1 MADAISGDLN
11 DPRRVQRMASDT
23 GHSVWVAASAGSGK
37 TKVLTDR
44 ILNLL
49 LDRVAPQRLLCLTF
63 TKAAAAEMS
72 VRLSDEL
79 SRWAVLKDSKLRS
92 KLDDLRGR
100 TATMDEVAEARR
112 LFAKVLDAPGGLK
125 ISTIH
130 AFCQSLLRRFPI
142 EAGVSPHFDLADDRT
157 TIELLTNAR
166 LTVLA
171 HARRGDDE
179 DLADALSVIT
189 RTLTD
194 QGFEDILKVAVADR
208 GKLDAAR
215 TKAGGTGALI
225 TEMYRRVGVDPA
237 ETDDDLL
244 LTASQEDA
252 FDAPAL
258 RAAIPALEGGGK
270 EDKGR
275 ADGMASWL
283 GNADPVVRRGGWDTW
298 TVQFLAKDSSKR
310 PYIRKRLATKK
321 VAESVPHLVDALFV
335 EAERVLQVEARRRTI
350 ALAHRTAALIR
361 IATAV
366 LVRYTEEKRRR
377 GLLDYDD
384 LVRKA
389 GELLA
394 RGGVADWVLF
404 KLDGG
409 LDHILIDE
417 AQDTAPSQWAVIRAL
432 AEEFFT
438 GDSAH
443 EDRTP
448 EIERTVF
455 AVGDIKQ
462 SIYSFQGADPAGFTA
477 SRAAF
482 AQRAEDAQ
490 RTFRSVPMEVSFRS
504 TGAVLQ
510 AVDAVFNRDPGKI
523 GVAEPNP
530 IPADRGGGGWQSIAH
545 FAHREGMSGQVEV
558 WPLVGPF
565 ETEEIDGWAP
575 PITRHGGDDPAARL
589 ARLLADR
596 IEGWIGQDTL
606 PARGRTIRAG
616 DIMVL
621 VRRRDRLVGELVRA
635 LKQKGVPVAGVDRL
649 VLSNQMAVQD
659 LLALGRVLLL
669 PEDDLTLAGVLK
681 SPLFGLSEDELFD
694 LSWNRPQP
702 RLWHS
707 LQTKAETAPHL
718 ADIVAQLRA
727 LMAAADYLAPY
738 ELFQMILNQT
748 VESAGGR
755 KALVARLGEEAEE
768 AIDEILAQA
777 LIYESTHTP
786 SLQGF
791 LHWLGGSEFEVK
803 RELDG
808 APVDQVRIMTVHGSK
823 GLQAP
828 IVILPDTTR
837 PPQVR
842 DSLLWDQDLDTPEM
856 ARIPIP
862 LWSSGAR
869 QDETLAAA
877 ARAEVKSKAEQE
889 YRRLLYVAMTRA
901 EDRLVVCGWHGKQG
915 PRPDAWHPMV
925 RAALADTAG
934 PLTIPGLE
942 EAGDG
947 LLVETEQ
954 REDPKLEDSRAAA
967 TGDDIAPPVWLH
979 RMAPAEPVP
988 PRPLAPVRGEDED
1001 PPVLSPMAER
1011 VRFARGTLLHRLLQV
1026 LPEVAPG
1033 GREAAG
1039 RRFLSRPTH
1048 GLSEP
1053 DIETWVAEAL
1063 SVLNHPEFGEV
1074 FAPGSRAEVP
1084 IIGVVGDVVV
1094 SRRIDRLRVTDT
1106 EVLIVDYKTN
1116 RPAPT
1121 LIDDIS
1127 KTYIG
1132 QLADYRH
1139 LLQKV
1144 YPNQRVRCA
1153 LLWTDGPHLM
1163 EVPQE
1168 MLDQVRGPA

>member
-1 MADAISGDLN
+1 MSDPFAADLN
-11 DPRRVQRMASDT
+11 DPRRVQRLASDT
-23 GHSVWVAASAGSGK
+23 AHSVWVAASAGSGK

-49 LDRVAPQRLLCLTF
+49 LDRVAPERLLCLTF

-72 VRLSDEL
+72 VRLSNDL
-79 SRWAVLKDSKLRS
+79 SSWAVITDTELRA

-100 TATMDEVAEARR
+100 TATLDEVSEARR

-157 TIELLTNAR
+157 TIELLTDAR

-171 HARRGDDE
+171 HARHGDDE
-179 DLADALSVIT
+179 DLAEALSVIT

-194 QGFEDILKVAVADR
+194 QGFEDILKAAVTDR

-215 TKAGGTGALI
+215 TQAGGTNALI
-225 TEMYRRVGVDPA
+225 AEMYRRVGVDPS
-237 ETDDDLL
+237 ESDDDFVLA
-244 LTASQEDA
+244 ASQEDA
-252 FDAPAL
+252 FDGPAL
-258 RAAIPALEGGGK
+258 RVAIQVLEGGGK
-270 EDKGR
+270 EDNGR
-275 ADGMASWL
+275 ASGMSSWL
-283 GNADPVVRRGGWDTW
+283 GEGEAVLRAELWSVWRK
-298 TVQFLAKDSSKR
+298 QFLTDQGT
-310 PYIRKRLATKK
+310 IRARLATKK
-321 VAESVPHLVDALFV
+321 IAEASPQTLEALVT
-335 EAERVLQVEARRRTI
+335 EAERVQAIEARRRAI

-366 LVRYTEEKRRR
+366 LSRYTGEKRRR

-389 GELLA
+389 GELLG

-417 AQDTAPSQWAVIRAL
+417 AQDTAPPQWAVIRAL

-443 EDRTP
+443 EDRSP

-482 AQRAEDAQ
+482 ASKAEDAQ
-490 RTFRSVPMEVSFRS
+490 RTFKSIPMDVSFRS
-504 TGAVLQ
+504 TDAVLG
-510 AVDAVFNRDPGKI
+510 AVDAVFNRDPGRI
-523 GVAEPNP
+523 GVAEPDP
-530 IPADRGGGGWQSIAH
+530 IPGDRGGRGWQSIAH
-545 FAHREGMSGQVEV
+545 FPFREGMSGRVEV
-558 WPLVGPF
+558 WPLVGSV
-565 ETEEIDGWAP
+565 ETEELGGWTP
-575 PITRHGGDDPAARL
+575 PTTRRSGDDPAARL
-589 ARLLADR
+589 ARVLADR
-596 IEGWIGQDTL
+596 VESWIGHDTL

-681 SPLFGLSEDELFD
+681 SPLFGVSEDCLFELA
-694 LSWNRPQP
+694 WKRPDA

-707 LQTKAETAPHL
+707 LQKKAETDEHL
-718 ADIVAQLRA
+718 ADIVAHLRN
-727 LMAAADYLAPY
+727 LMAAVDYLAPY
-738 ELFQMILNQT
+738 ELFQMILNRT
-748 VESAGGR
+748 VETSGGR
-755 KALVARLGEEAEE
+755 KSLVAHLGEEAEE

-791 LHWLGGSEFEVK
+791 LHWLGASEFEVK

-842 DSLLWDQDLDTPEM
+842 DSLLWDRDLERSE
-856 ARIPIP
+856 AERIPIP
-862 LWSSGAR
+862 LWSSGAKN
-869 QDETLAAA
+869 DEVLANA
-877 ARAEVKSKAEQE
+877 ARNEVKSKAEQE

-915 PRPDAWHPMV
+915 PRPDAWHPMI
-925 RAALADTAG
+925 REALADEAA
-934 PLTIPGLE
+934 PLSVPGLE
-942 EAGDG
+942 EVGDG
-947 LLVETEQ
+947 WLVETEQ
-954 REDPKLEDSRAAA
+954 TKTAKLEGARDAAVA
-967 TGDDIAPPVWLH
+967 DDIAPPPWLH
-979 RMAPAEPVP
+979 RMASAEPVP
-988 PRPLAPVRGEDED
+988 PQPLAPVRGEDED

-1011 VRFARGTLLHRLLQV
+1011 VRFARGTLLHRLLQT
-1026 LPEVAPG
+1026 LPELPPED
-1033 GREAAG
+1033 REAAG
-1039 RRFLSRPTH
+1039 RRFLARPSH
-1048 GLSEP
+1048 ELSVS
-1053 DIETWVAEAL
+1053 DIETWLTEAL
-1063 SVLNHPEFGEV
+1063 AVLSHPDFGDV

-1094 SRRIDRLRVTDT
+1094 SRRIDRLRVTET

-1121 LIDDIS
+1121 TINAIS
-1127 KTYIG
+1127 ETYTA

-1163 EVPQE
+1163 EVPEE
-1168 MLDQVRGPA
+1168 MLNQARGPA

>member
-1 MADAISGDLN
+1 MPDVIPGDPN
-11 DPRRVQRMASDT
+11 DPRTVQRMASDT

-49 LDRVAPQRLLCLTF
+49 LDRVAPERLLCLTF
-63 TKAAAAEMS
+63 TKAAAAEMA
-72 VRLSDEL
+72 VRLSGEL
-79 SRWAVLKDSKLRS
+79 SRWTVLEETKLRG

-100 TATMDEVAEARR
+100 TATMEEVSEARR

-157 TIELLTNAR
+157 TVELLTNAR

-171 HARRGDDE
+171 HARQGDDE
-179 DLADALSVIT
+179 DLAEALSIIT

-208 GKLDAAR
+208 GKLDTAR
-215 TKAGGTGALI
+215 VKAGGTDALI
-225 TEMYRRVGVDPA
+225 SEMYRRVGVDPT
-237 ETDDDLL
+237 ETDADLIL
-244 LTASQEDA
+244 DASQEHA
-252 FDAPAL
+252 FDGTAL
-258 RAAIPALEGGGK
+258 RAALPALEGGGK
-270 EDKGR
+270 EDKAR

-283 GNADPVVRRGGWDTW
+283 GQGDAATRAGLWQIW
-298 TVQFLAKDSSKR
+298 HKQFLTGEGA
-310 PYIRKRLATKK
+310 IRARLAIKK

-335 EAERVLQVEARRRTI
+335 EAERVLQVEVRRRTI

-366 LVRYTEEKRRR
+366 LVRYSQEKRWR

-389 GELLA
+389 GELLGS
-394 RGGVADWVLF
+394 GGVADWVLF

-417 AQDTAPSQWAVIRAL
+417 AQDTAPSQWTVIRAL

-448 EIERTVF
+448 GVERTVF

-490 RTFRSVPMEVSFRS
+490 RTFKSVPMEVSFRS
-504 TGAVLQ
+504 TDAVLQ
-510 AVDAVFNRDPGKI
+510 AVDAVFNRDPGRI

-545 FAHREGMSGQVEV
+545 FAHRKGMSGRVEV
-558 WPLVGPF
+558 WPLVGPV
-565 ETEEIDGWAP
+565 ETEEIDSWAP
-575 PITRHGGDDPAARL
+575 PIRRRGGDDPAARL
-589 ARLLADR
+589 AGILADR
-596 IEGWIGQDTL
+596 IEGWIGQNTL
-606 PARGRTIRAG
+606 PARGRTVRAG

-694 LSWNRPQP
+694 LTWNRPKP

-707 LQTKAETAPHL
+707 LQSKAETDPRL
-718 ADIVAQLRA
+718 AEIADQLRT
-727 LMAAADYLAPY
+727 LMAAADYLPPY
-738 ELFQMILNQT
+738 ELFQMILNRT
-748 VESAGGR
+748 VDRNGGR

-808 APVDQVRIMTVHGSK
+808 APVDQVRLMTVHGSK

-828 IVILPDTTR
+828 VVILPDTTR
-837 PPQVR
+837 PPLVR
-842 DSLLWDQDLDTPEM
+842 DSLLWDQDLDTPER

-862 LWSSGAR
+862 LWSSGAK
-869 QDETLAAA
+869 QDDALAAA
-877 ARAEVKSKAEQE
+877 ARALVKSKAEQE

-915 PRPDAWHPMV
+915 PRPEAWHPMV
-925 RAALADTAG
+925 RDALSGSAA
-934 PLTIPGLE
+934 PLILPGLE
-942 EAGDG
+942 ELGDG
-947 LLVETEQ
+947 LLIESDQTAE
-954 REDPKLEDSRAAA
+954 PKLEESRAPRA
-967 TGDDIAPPVWLH
+967 GDDTDPPAWLH
-979 RMAPAEPVP
+979 SMAPGEPVP

-1011 VRFARGTLLHRLLQV
+1011 VRFARGTLLHRLLQI
-1026 LPEVAPG
+1026 LPEVPPG
-1033 GREAAG
+1033 ERELAG
-1039 RRFLSRPTH
+1039 RRFLSRPSH
-1048 GLSEP
+1048 ELSEA

-1063 SVLNHPEFGEV
+1063 AVLNHPEFGEV

-1084 IIGVVGDVVV
+1084 IIGVVGDVVM
-1094 SRRIDRLRVTDT
+1094 SRRIDRLRVTDA
-1106 EVLIVDYKTN
+1106 EVLIVDFKTN
-1116 RPAPT
+1116 RPPPT
-1121 LIDDIS
+1121 SIDAIS
-1127 KTYIG
+1127 ETYVT
-1132 QLADYRH
+1132 QLTDYRR

-1168 MLDQVRGPA
+1168 MLDQARAPA

>member
-1 MADAISGDLN
+1 MSDVLPGDLN
-11 DPRRVQRMASDT
+11 DPRTVQRMASDT

-49 LDRVAPQRLLCLTF
+49 LDRVAPERLLCLTF

-72 VRLSDEL
+72 VRLSGEL
-79 SRWAVLKDSKLRS
+79 SRWTVLEEAKLRV

-100 TATMDEVAEARR
+100 TATMDEVSEARR

-171 HARRGDDE
+171 HARYGDDE
-179 DLADALSVIT
+179 ELADALSIMI
-189 RTLTD
+189 RTLSD

-225 TEMYRRVGVDPA
+225 SEMYRRVGVDPS

-244 LTASQEDA
+244 LNASQEDA
-252 FDAPAL
+252 FDGPAL
-258 RAAIPALEGGGK
+258 RAAISALEAGGK
-270 EDKGR
+270 EDQRR

-283 GNADPVVRRGGWDTW
+283 GEVDAVTRAGLWPVWRKQFLTGDGGIRARLAAKKVSEADP
-298 TVQFLAKDSSKR
+298 QILEA
-310 PYIRKRLATKK
+310 
-321 VAESVPHLVDALFV
+321 LVL
-335 EAERVLQVEARRRTI
+335 EAGRVLQIEARRRTL

-482 AQRAEDAQ
+482 AKRAEDAQ
-490 RTFRSVPMEVSFRS
+490 RTFKSVPMEVSFRS
-504 TGAVLQ
+504 TDAVLN
-510 AVDAVFNRDPGKI
+510 AVDAVFNRDPGRI

-530 IPADRGGGGWQSIAH
+530 IPPDRGGGGWQSIAH
-545 FAHREGMSGQVEV
+545 FAHRKGMSGRVEV
-558 WPLVGPF
+558 WPLVGPV

-575 PITRHGGDDPAARL
+575 PITRRGGDDPAARL

-606 PARGRTIRAG
+606 PARGRPVRAG

-694 LSWNRPQP
+694 LTWSRPSP

-707 LQTKAETAPHL
+707 LQTKAETDPRL
-718 ADIVAQLRA
+718 AGIVAQLRA

-748 VESAGGR
+748 AENAGGR

-828 IVILPDTTR
+828 IVLLPDTTR

-862 LWSSGAR
+862 LWSSGAK

-915 PRPDAWHPMV
+915 PRPEAWHPMV
-925 RAALADTAG
+925 REALADTAG
-934 PLTIPGLE
+934 PLTVPGLE

-954 REDPKLEDSRAAA
+954 AADPKLEDPRAAA
-967 TGDDIAPPVWLH
+967 TADDVTPPAWLH

-1011 VRFARGTLLHRLLQV
+1011 VRFARGTLLHRLLQI

-1033 GREAAG
+1033 EREAAG

-1048 GLSEP
+1048 DLSEP
-1053 DIETWVAEAL
+1053 DIETWLAEAL
-1063 SVLNHPEFGEV
+1063 SVLSHPEFGEV

-1121 LIDDIS
+1121 SIDDVS
-1127 KTYIG
+1127 ETYTA

-1139 LLQKV
+1139 LLEKV

-1168 MLDQVRGPA
+1168 MLDQARGPA